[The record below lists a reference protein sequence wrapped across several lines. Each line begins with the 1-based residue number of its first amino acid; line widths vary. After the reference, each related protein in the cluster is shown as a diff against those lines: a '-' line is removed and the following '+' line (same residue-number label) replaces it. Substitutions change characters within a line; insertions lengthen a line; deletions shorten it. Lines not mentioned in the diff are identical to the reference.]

1 MQWNIDSE
9 RPVYIQLLEHIQ
21 ANIISGNFKPGD
33 KLPSVRDLA
42 AEAGVNPNTMQ
53 RALTELERMELI
65 YTNRTSGRYI
75 TSDIGVVKK
84 LKERSAMNIIEEFL
98 DKMKKIGFNEEEIL
112 ELLTKALKEMRK

>member
-75 TSDIGVVKK
+75 TSDIGVIKK

-98 DKMKKIGFNEEEIL
+98 DKMKKIGFNEDEIL

>member
-9 RPVYIQLLEHIQ
+9 RPVYIQLLELIQ

-75 TSDIGVVKK
+75 TSDIGVIKK

-98 DKMKKIGFNEEEIL
+98 DKMKKIGFNEDEIL

>member
-9 RPVYIQLLEHIQ
+9 RPVYIQLLELIQ

-75 TSDIGVVKK
+75 TSDIGVIKK